1 MLRHLILVASVLL
14 AQLLITTSDTS
25 AQAPF
30 YEGKNVLLVIG
41 TDAGGSGDLRTRGII
56 PALKKHIPGQP
67 NIVVQYMPGV
77 GGRKAANYIYKVA
90 RPDGLTMG
98 AMITGMIQGAILGET
113 DALYDIDKFIY
124 LGSHARYAPYGFLTR
139 KGAGLNSR
147 ERVSTTTGVRV
158 GAPSVGHSLYTIVRL
173 FVFMFDMK
181 EPRFVTGYSPR
192 ELDFAIDKGEIDAR
206 TSILDSALTR
216 NAHWFDKDLIT
227 LHATI
232 DIPKGINHSHPRLA
246 QLPEIETFART
257 NRDRR
262 IIELFR
268 GLRSIGQPFV
278 LPPGT
283 PPERVKILR
292 DAMRKALAD
301 PEYVKYYEKIASEP
315 ATPLMVEDFE
325 KQLRELPRDP
335 DSIEL
340 FKKFAGPDPL
350 PRR

>member
-1 MLRHLILVASVLL
+1 MKCLRFVLLLLSVAST
-14 AQLLITTSDTS
+14 AF

-30 YEGKNVLLVIG
+30 YEGKNILLVIG
-41 TDAGGSGDLRTRGII
+41 TDAGGSGDLRTRAII
-56 PALKKHIPGQP
+56 PALTKHIPGHP

-77 GGRKAANYIYKVA
+77 GGRKAANHLYKVV
-90 RPDGLTMG
+90 RPDGLTIG
-98 AMITGMIQGAILGET
+98 ALITGTIQGAILSET
-113 DALYDIDKFIY
+113 DALYDLDKFIY

-139 KGAGLNSR
+139 KASGLNSR
-147 ERVSTTTGVRV
+147 ERLSSATGVRI
-158 GAPSVGHSLYTIVRL
+158 GAPQVGHSLYTMARL
-173 FVFMFDMK
+173 FAYMFDMR
-181 EPRFVTGYSPR
+181 EPRFVTGYTPR
-192 ELDFAIDKGEIDAR
+192 EVDFAIDKGEIDAR
-206 TSILDSALTR
+206 ASVLDSALTR

-232 DIPKGINHSHPRLA
+232 DIPKGINHTDPRLA
-246 QLPEIETFART
+246 QLAEIETFAKS

-268 GLRSIGQPFV
+268 GVRGVGQPFV

-283 PPERVKILR
+283 PPGRVKILR
-292 DAMRKALAD
+292 DAMRKALTD
-301 PEYVKYYEKIASEP
+301 PEYAKNYEKLASEP
-315 ATPLMVEDFE
+315 ATPLLPEDFE

-340 FKKFAGPDPL
+340 FKKFSGPDPL